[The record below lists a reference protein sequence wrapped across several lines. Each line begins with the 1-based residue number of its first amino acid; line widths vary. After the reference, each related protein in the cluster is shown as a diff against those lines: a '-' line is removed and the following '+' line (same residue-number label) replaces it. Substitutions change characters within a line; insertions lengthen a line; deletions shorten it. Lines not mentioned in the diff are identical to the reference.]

1 MFKKI
6 IMSAVVTCL
15 AAIFFISGQAPQA
28 NTPKGVFPG
37 ADETTVSQAH
47 FFTWINNTSGGSP
60 EKQTMINLDFFRWL
74 KTEYGLQLDIYAF
87 DADILDGSGGYHT
100 LKSPKFLKDYPQ
112 SFGPVSREAASLG
125 IRLGVWLGPDGF
137 GDTQQEERERIDMF
151 VSLCKDY
158 TFRLFKIDALSELR
172 PEKQDSFIRAM
183 TLCRESTPDLIVLNH
198 RVDFGKAAPYV
209 TTTLWNGDETY
220 IDVHMVNG
228 QTATHH
234 RAGAISRGLTPGLK
248 RLLEDHGVCLSSCL
262 DYWDEPVQ

>member
-6 IMSAVVTCL
+6 MMSLAVTCL
-15 AAIFFISGQAPQA
+15 AAFFSLSGQAPRA
-28 NTPKGVFPG
+28 NAPKGVFPG

-87 DADILDGSGGYHT
+87 DADILDGSGGYYT
-100 LKSPKFLKDYPQ
+100 LKSPKFLKNYPQ

-137 GDTQQEERERIDMF
+137 GDTPQEERERIDMF

-158 TFRLFKIDALSELR
+158 HFRLFKIDALSELR

-183 TLCRESTPDLIVLNH
+183 TLCRESTPDLIVLTH

-209 TTTLWNGDETY
+209 TTTLWNGDET
-220 IDVHMVNG
+220 
-228 QTATHH
+228 
-234 RAGAISRGLTPGLK
+234 
-248 RLLEDHGVCLSSCL
+248 
-262 DYWDEPVQ
+262 